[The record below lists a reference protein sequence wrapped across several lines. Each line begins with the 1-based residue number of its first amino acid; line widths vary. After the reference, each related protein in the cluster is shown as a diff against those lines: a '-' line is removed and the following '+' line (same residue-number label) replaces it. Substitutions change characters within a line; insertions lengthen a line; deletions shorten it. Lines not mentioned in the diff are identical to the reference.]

1 MVIAGS
7 SPVGRTKI
15 NHNNIQHITMLLN
28 SIEISTLLCLFLVHW
43 IGDYLLQT
51 RAQGN
56 GKSSSNKFLL
66 EHTITYSA
74 FLGFGVFTMGLLF
87 NTGIPI
93 ESIVQYA
100 VINFVLHTAT
110 DWVTSRVTK
119 SLWTRRQEWATFA
132 VMGFDQMTHMVCL
145 TVTYGLLK

>member
-1 MVIAGS
+1 MV
-7 SPVGRTKI
+7 SP
-15 NHNNIQHITMLLN
+15 
-28 SIEISTLLCLFLVHW
+28 SIEISVLLFLFLIHW

-56 GKSSSNKFLL
+56 GKSSNNKLLL

-74 FLGFGVFTMGLLF
+74 FIGLGVFTMALVF
-87 NTGIPI
+87 NMPVTI

-110 DWVTSRVTK
+110 DWVTSRMTK

-132 VMGFDQMTHMVCL
+132 VMGFDQLIHMTCL
-145 TVTYGLLK
+145 VVTYGLLK